1 MRTVD
6 YHTKRERRQIVKA
19 ANLQGESTIHD
30 DFLADGLKRLTLGI
44 RTDEVDPL
52 IAERRYLLAKLEAD
66 TMTFAELKTLLR
78 IEHGLKLQQSTID
91 RMRARVTN
99 FITR

>member
-1 MRTVD
+1 MRTVE

-19 ANLQGESTIHD
+19 ANLQGESVIHD
-30 DFLADGLKRLTLGI
+30 DFLQDGLKRLTLAI

-52 IAERRYLLAKLEAD
+52 FLEKKYLIAKLEND
-66 TMTFAELKTLLR
+66 TMTFAELKILLR

-91 RMRARVTN
+91 RMKARVTN